1 MTRIEVDV
9 SLELCQLRLVFTMQG
24 AMSMTRS
31 DVDMSLDIQRDL
43 ERQLEAAVNQL
54 RDAQA
59 ENSRAAIKL
68 GATSVELGELQAK
81 YDKDL
86 SSSAA
91 TIALCRVC
99 FSYYNTFSLLC
110 FDLYRYS
117 VCSYKL
123 YF

>member
-1 MTRIEVDV
+1 
-9 SLELCQLRLVFTMQG
+9 
-24 AMSMTRS
+24 MTRS

-68 GATSVELGELQAK
+68 GASSVELAELQAK

-99 FSYYNTFSLLC
+99 
-110 FDLYRYS
+110 YS
-117 VCSYKL
+117 VAVLAEIPLTSPQNLLFLLSKES
-123 YF
+123 FVGSKNPKIK